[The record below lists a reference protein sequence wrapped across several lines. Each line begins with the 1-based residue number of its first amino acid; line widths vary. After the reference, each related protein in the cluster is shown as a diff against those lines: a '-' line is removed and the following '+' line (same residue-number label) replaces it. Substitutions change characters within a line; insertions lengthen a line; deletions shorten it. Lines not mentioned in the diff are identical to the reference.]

1 MTVLFPRSRSRSRTA
16 MVMHGAVDPTAAPD
30 EQDVLVD
37 VAAIAD
43 AVSTLGYQPVTL
55 PLTLD
60 LDGARTVIERL
71 KPAFVFNL
79 VEAIGGQGRLIHLAT
94 ALLDSM
100 GVPYT
105 GCRTEAMFLTSNK
118 PLAKRMMTQAGIET
132 PAWIDPDR
140 LGGTRV
146 SFPGP
151 YIVKSVWE
159 HASIGLDGESIVADS
174 RRLGEVA
181 RKRRRTLGGEWF
193 AEAFVDGREFNV
205 SVIAGPRGPE
215 VLPPAEMRFID
226 FPAEKPRIVDYAA
239 KWDEHSFEY
248 ANTVR
253 SFDLQPEDTGLVA
266 KIAERVKAC
275 WRLFGLSG
283 YARVDFRVDAA
294 GVPYVLEVN
303 ANPCISPEGG
313 LVAAAARAGLNQ
325 VDLVA
330 RIIADAGVGRMGRRI
345 VASAPQTEQV
355 LAAAPA

>member
-1 MTVLFPRSRSRSRTA
+1 MTVLFPRSRTRSRTA
-16 MVMHGAVDPTAAPD
+16 VVMHGAVDPMAPPD
-30 EQDVLVD
+30 EQDVLVE

-43 AVSTLGYQPVTL
+43 ALTTLGYQPVTL

-100 GVPYT
+100 AVPYT
-105 GCRTEAMFLTSNK
+105 GCRTEAMFLTSHK
-118 PLAKRMMTQAGIET
+118 PLAKRMMAQAGIET

-140 LGGTRV
+140 LGGTKV
-146 SFPGP
+146 PFSGP

-159 HASIGLDGESIVADS
+159 HASIGLDQESIVSDP
-174 RRLGEVA
+174 RRLGEIA
-181 RKRRRTLGGEWF
+181 RKRRRTMGGEWF

-226 FPAEKPRIVDYAA
+226 FPADKPRIVDYSA
-239 KWDEHSFEY
+239 KWDEDSFEY
-248 ANTVR
+248 KNTVR
-253 SFDLQPEDTGLVA
+253 SFELEPGDGPLVQR
-266 KIAERVKAC
+266 IAERAKAC

-294 GVPYVLEVN
+294 GTPYVLEIN
-303 ANPCISPEGG
+303 ANPCISPDGG
-313 LVAAAARAGLNQ
+313 LVAAAGRAGLSQ
-325 VDLVA
+325 VDLVS
-330 RIIADAGVGRMGRRI
+330 RIVADAGVGRMERRL
-345 VASAPQTEQV
+345 VARAAQPDEI
-355 LAAAPA
+355 LARA

>member
-1 MTVLFPRSRSRSRTA
+1 MTILFPRSRSRSRTA
-16 MVMHGAVDPTAAPD
+16 VVMHGAVNPMAPPD
-30 EQDVLVD
+30 EQDVLVE

-43 AVSTLGYQPVTL
+43 ALTTLGYQPVTL

-94 ALLDSM
+94 ALLDSIA
-100 GVPYT
+100 VPYT

-118 PLAKRMMTQAGIET
+118 PLAKRMMAQAGIET

-146 SFPGP
+146 SFAGP

-159 HASIGLDGESIVADS
+159 HASIGLDEESIVADP

-193 AEAFVDGREFNV
+193 AEAYIEGREFNV
-205 SVIAGPRGPE
+205 SVVAGPRGPE
-215 VLPPAEMRFID
+215 VLPLAEMRFIA
-226 FPAEKPRIVDYAA
+226 FPPEKPRIVDYAA
-239 KWDEHSFEY
+239 KWDEQSFEY

-253 SFDLQPEDTGLVA
+253 SFDLQPGDGALVA
-266 KIAERVKAC
+266 GIAERVKDC

-294 GVPYVLEVN
+294 GTPYVLEVN
-303 ANPCISPEGG
+303 ANPCISPDGG
-313 LVAAAARAGLNQ
+313 LVAAASRAGLSQ

-330 RIIADAGVGRMGRRI
+330 RIVADAGVGRIDRRL
-345 VASAPQTEQV
+345 AAAGQSQPV

>member
-1 MTVLFPRSRSRSRTA
+1 MTVLFPRSRTRSRTA
-16 MVMHGAVDPTAAPD
+16 VVMHGAVDPTAGPD
-30 EQDVLVD
+30 EQDVLVEA
-37 VAAIAD
+37 AAIAD
-43 AVSTLGYQPVTL
+43 ALTTLSYQPVTL

-118 PLAKRMMTQAGIET
+118 PLAKRMMAQAGIET

-140 LGGTRV
+140 LGGARV
-146 SFPGP
+146 PFAGP
-151 YIVKSVWE
+151 FIVKSVWE
-159 HASIGLDGESIVADS
+159 HASIGLDAESIVADP
-174 RRLGEVA
+174 RKLGEIA
-181 RKRRRTLGGEWF
+181 RKRRRTMGGDWF
-193 AEAFVDGREFNV
+193 AEAYVDGREFNV

-226 FPAEKPRIVDYAA
+226 FPPDKPRIVDYSA
-239 KWDEHSFEY
+239 KWDEQSFEY
-248 ANTVR
+248 RNTVR
-253 SFDLQPEDTGLVA
+253 SFELQAEDAPLVQR
-266 KIAERVKAC
+266 IGERAKAC

-283 YARVDFRVDAA
+283 YARVDFRVDGA
-294 GVPYVLEVN
+294 GTPYVLEIN
-303 ANPCISPEGG
+303 ANPCISPDGG
-313 LVAAAARAGLNQ
+313 LVAAAARAGLSQ

-330 RIIADAGVGRMGRRI
+330 RIIADAGVGRMERRV
-345 VASAPQTEQV
+345 VASSPQADPV
-355 LAAAPA
+355 AAQA

>member
-1 MTVLFPRSRSRSRTA
+1 MTVLFPRSRTRSRTA
-16 MVMHGAVDPTAAPD
+16 VVMHGAIDPMAAPD
-30 EQDVLVD
+30 EQDVLVE
-37 VAAIAD
+37 VASIAD
-43 AVSTLGYQPVTL
+43 ALTTLGYQPVTL

-100 GVPYT
+100 AVPYT
-105 GCRTEAMFLTSNK
+105 GCRTEAMFLTSHK
-118 PLAKRMMTQAGIET
+118 PLAKRMMAQAGIET

-140 LGGTRV
+140 LGGARV
-146 SFPGP
+146 SFAGP

-159 HASIGLDGESIVADS
+159 HASIGLDQESIVHDP
-174 RRLGEVA
+174 RRLGEIA
-181 RKRRRTLGGEWF
+181 RKRRRTMGGDWF
-193 AEAFVDGREFNV
+193 AEAYIDGREFNV

-226 FPAEKPRIVDYAA
+226 FPPDKPRIVDYSA
-239 KWDEHSFEY
+239 KWDEQSFEY
-248 ANTVR
+248 KNTVR
-253 SFDLQPEDTGLVA
+253 SFDLEPGDGPLVQR
-266 KIAERVKAC
+266 IADRVKAC

-294 GVPYVLEVN
+294 GTPHVLEIN
-303 ANPCISPEGG
+303 ANPCISPDGG
-313 LVAAAARAGLNQ
+313 LVAAAERAGLSQ

-330 RIIADAGVGRMGRRI
+330 RIVADAGVGRMERRVVGSPAQADP
-345 VASAPQTEQV
+345 VAAQ
-355 LAAAPA
+355 A

>member
-16 MVMHGAVDPTAAPD
+16 VVMHGAIDPTSPPD
-30 EQDVLVD
+30 EQDVLVE

-43 AVSTLGYQPVTL
+43 ALTALGYQPVTL

-105 GCRTEAMFLTSNK
+105 GCRTEAMFLTANK
-118 PLAKRMMTQAGIET
+118 PLAKRLMAQAGIDT

-146 SFPGP
+146 SFAGP

-159 HASIGLDGESIVADS
+159 HASIGLDAESIVADP

-181 RKRRRTLGGEWF
+181 RKRRRMLGGEWF
-193 AEAFVDGREFNV
+193 AEAYIDGREFNV

-226 FPAEKPRIVDYAA
+226 FPPEKPRIVDYAA
-239 KWDEHSFEY
+239 KWEEGSFEY
-248 ANTVR
+248 VNTVR
-253 SFDLQPEDTGLVA
+253 SFDLDPGDGALVQRV
-266 KIAERVKAC
+266 AERVKAC

-294 GVPYVLEVN
+294 GTPYVLEVN
-303 ANPCISPEGG
+303 ANPCISPDGG
-313 LVAAAARAGLNQ
+313 LVAAASRAGFSQ
-325 VDLVA
+325 VELVA
-330 RIIADAGVGRMGRRI
+330 RIVADAGVGRIDRRL
-345 VASAPQTEQV
+345 VAAAQPEPI